1 MEQTGKRTEKLMQFA
16 ERFNKLRGDMTQAQ
30 FAEFLG
36 ISRPTIGFYENGTRL
51 PDAFV
56 LKQIAQKCNVSSD
69 YLLGLTDAP
78 TNDKDLQFVSDYTGL
93 SVEAIE
99 VIQRLQSRCDCTNNI
114 VVAKDFS
121 KLILCAS
128 IYEQLVQRATNLLGS
143 PVDENDFDCVSERF
157 DSLADVRRKIRYE
170 EFNITE
176 IFIKMFRET
185 FKPTELDENFETKQ
199 TNLSK
204 IIFHSFKN
212 RIGFENESEGE

>member
-16 ERFNKLRGDMTQAQ
+16 ERFHKLRGDMTQAQ

-99 VIQRLQSRCDCTNNI
+99 AIQRLQSRCNNI
-114 VVAKDFS
+114 VGAKDFLE
-121 KLILCAS
+121 LILCG
-128 IYEQLVQRATNLLGS
+128 R
-143 PVDENDFDCVSERF
+143 
-157 DSLADVRRKIRYE
+157 
-170 EFNITE
+170 
-176 IFIKMFRET
+176 
-185 FKPTELDENFETKQ
+185 
-199 TNLSK
+199 
-204 IIFHSFKN
+204 
-212 RIGFENESEGE
+212 